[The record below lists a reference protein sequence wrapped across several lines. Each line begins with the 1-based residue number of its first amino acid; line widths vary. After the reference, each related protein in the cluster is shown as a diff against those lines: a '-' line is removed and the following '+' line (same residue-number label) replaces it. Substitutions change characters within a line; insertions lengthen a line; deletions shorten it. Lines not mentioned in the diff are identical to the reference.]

1 MSHCERKGD
10 DMSTKFTNEEAFN
23 DVMEIQEKVMK
34 RIDAWISEALK
45 TKRKMR
51 KAYYVKQKLGISIST
66 YNRYLE
72 PGNATQVSLGFL
84 LKASKLMHISVD
96 ELLAMEPVATLDE
109 EEEGWFRAL
118 KASFPSV
125 SNITLKNAGKL
136 IVELIHL
143 PKK

>member
-1 MSHCERKGD
+1 
-10 DMSTKFTNEEAFN
+10 MSTKFTNEEAFN

-45 TKRKMR
+45 TKWKMR

-96 ELLAMEPVATLDE
+96 
-109 EEEGWFRAL
+109 
-118 KASFPSV
+118 
-125 SNITLKNAGKL
+125 
-136 IVELIHL
+136 
-143 PKK
+143 